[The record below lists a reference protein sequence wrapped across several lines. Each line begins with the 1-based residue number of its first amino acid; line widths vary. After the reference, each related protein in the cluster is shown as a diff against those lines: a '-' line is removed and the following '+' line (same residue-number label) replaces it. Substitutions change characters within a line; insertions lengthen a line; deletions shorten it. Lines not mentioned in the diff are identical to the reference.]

1 VGQQEQLAPRRLL
14 QEQPEPGQPPGCP
27 QQLLS
32 GSRQRLWQR
41 VSLLRLLQVI
51 MQPRH
56 IIITKEIIFNKNID
70 QEESYENQIFI
81 IVMHDWDSGFMLK

>member
-1 VGQQEQLAPRRLL
+1 VGQRQAQAQVAQLQQEQLVL
-14 QEQPEPGQPPGCP
+14 EQPEPGQPLGCP
-27 QQLLS
+27 RRLLL

-56 IIITKEIIFNKNID
+56 IIITKEIIFNKNMD
-70 QEESYENQIFI
+70 REESNNITE
-81 IVMHDWDSGFMLK
+81 